1 MNICETYKEKFLYNQ
16 DVDSDFDLVNVNE
29 DIFVGEDSER
39 NLCVIIMSKE
49 KTREELSYRTKLL
62 SLQCNVSL
70 TLKLNNG
77 PHNDIYHVIT
87 CYSNVDN
94 EKYLFL
100 QLVDTYF
107 FNQSITMD
115 RMITIFGVLNDFF
128 SKTPSLSANDL
139 QGVYTELFTIY
150 YFRNEFDFAKY
161 WQSTDR
167 MKFDFSITEDLKI
180 DVKSTIKSERIHKF
194 RHDQLNSA
202 KNKVYIISYKLQK
215 DDQGL
220 SLYDLMKSCLPLLNS
235 YPTKKARIVRYICD
249 DECKEEL
256 QKIRFNENYT
266 IDNMRIINAL
276 NIPKFKENPLNVTD
290 AEYNSNCEEGSMED
304 NDYIIGEL
312 KEAIANK

>member
-49 KTREELSYRTKLL
+49 KAREELSYRTKLL

-202 KNKVYIISYKLQK
+202 KNKVYVISYKLQK

-290 AEYNSNCEEGSMED
+290 AEYNSNCEECLMED

-312 KEAIANK
+312 KEAIVNK

>member
-49 KTREELSYRTKLL
+49 KAREELSYRTKLL

-235 YPTKKARIVRYICD
+235 YI
-249 DECKEEL
+249 
-256 QKIRFNENYT
+256 
-266 IDNMRIINAL
+266 
-276 NIPKFKENPLNVTD
+276 
-290 AEYNSNCEEGSMED
+290 
-304 NDYIIGEL
+304 
-312 KEAIANK
+312 